1 MFCKAT
7 LVANTRKVAQE
18 VYERLRVM
26 ECNVDYD
33 CAITLHVVIEKDRL
47 EAIVKD
53 YGHVLQILDL
63 VDLGGDGTS

>member
-33 CAITLHVVIEKDRL
+33 CAITLHVVIEKVRL